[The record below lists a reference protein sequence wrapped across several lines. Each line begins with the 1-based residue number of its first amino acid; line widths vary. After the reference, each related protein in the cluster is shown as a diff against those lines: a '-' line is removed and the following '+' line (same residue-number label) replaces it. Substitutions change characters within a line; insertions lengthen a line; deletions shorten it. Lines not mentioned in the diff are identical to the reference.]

1 MRSADTTKHHDTC
14 CKKEKKQSRGKSSI
28 LEIKINLA
36 GAFLTSNGGYLPKTR
51 STNLSRVVIRVIRVI
66 KVIKLITVIKVIKVI

>member
-51 STNLSRVVIRVIRVI
+51 STNLSRVVIRVI
-66 KVIKLITVIKVIKVI
+66 KVIKVKKVIKVR